1 MNYKSLIAFLV
12 FASSTTAIADPKN
25 THVRVGTFTSDS
37 DLVSGG
43 ITYDEEYDGTAID
56 LLHYLNSGASL
67 YIGGGT
73 GDQKRKSNT
82 NGSEWNY
89 SSTEVFVGY
98 SLSRVDLTE
107 GSGSEPTFEVS
118 RDDDGDTL
126 MSATYLQGLGNGFTG
141 SVGYAT
147 DLSVDAVKDYDSLS
161 IGLYKALTDNV
172 TAQVR
177 YFDSEYKY
185 DNGASRDSD
194 GFSLAAIYS
203 F

>member
-1 MNYKSLIAFLV
+1 MTNKTLLALLV
-12 FASSTTAIADPKN
+12 ASASTTALSEPKN
-25 THVRVGTFTSDS
+25 NHIRVGTFTSDS
-37 DLVSGG
+37 TLVSGG
-43 ITYDEEYDGTAID
+43 INFDEEYDGTAID
-56 LLHYLNSGASL
+56 LLHYLNSGASF

-98 SLSRVDLTE
+98 SLSRVDLAE

-118 RDDDGDTL
+118 RDDDGDTT
-126 MSATYLQGLGNGFTG
+126 MSATYLHGLGNGLTG

-147 DLSVDAVKDYDSLS
+147 DLSVDGVKDYDSLS
-161 IGLYKALTDNV
+161 IGLYKSLTDTV
-172 TAQVR
+172 TAQIR

-194 GFSLAAIYS
+194 GFSFAAIYS